1 MPLGPRSD
9 LLSKENEAAK
19 NGSVLME
26 SPKAVAELLR
36 SAAHPARIHV
46 LALLRQ
52 DDRGLSDLTKATGLS
67 KNALVNHLSL
77 LMSMRLVERV
87 SRGEYRLTE
96 DGKTLVDAASTVYGD
111 SMRREQERREQM
123 RRVYAKGIMEGEK
136 MSKKVISKS
145 VEYMPCWLSYTGAV
159 AGSLRA
165 MGIDCDVSDVGGR
178 SGYSF
183 IINVA
188 KGVTCESG
196 PTALHNET
204 WDMIHHGTESLGVKM
219 EHWFDDNSYPAKS
232 GSPTPEELEKVR
244 KLFER
249 VKQEIDAKDR
259 PVVLWGLVVPEYG
272 IVKGYDGDSY
282 VVSTYR
288 SLTGKQET
296 PIPFKDLQAPGCL
309 DAYYFGEKTKQGPAA
324 DRQAVERAVKF
335 ASGSVPVNQRYVA
348 GPEALEEWAKVLET
362 APEAEQH
369 YFGNS
374 YVGACCQESRGMSAA
389 FLKRLG
395 KKNKGKQSR
404 HLMEAAKCYEKGT
417 DLMTQFTKLFPFKM
431 EGEMELEDR
440 KKGAELLRKV
450 KPLEEEA
457 VKHMKAALKEWEASR
472 EG

>member
-1 MPLGPRSD
+1 MPRGPRGD
-9 LLSKENEAAK
+9 PTSKDIDAAK
-19 NGSVLME
+19 TGSVLME
-26 SPKAVAELLR
+26 SPEAVAELLR

-52 DDRGLSDLTKATGLS
+52 ADRGLSDLTKATALS
-67 KNALVNHLSL
+67 KNALANHLSL

-87 SRGEYRLTE
+87 SRGKYRLTE
-96 DGKTLVDAASTVYGD
+96 DGKTLVDAATAIYAD
-111 SMRREQERREQM
+111 SARREQERREQI
-123 RRVYAKGIMEGEK
+123 RRVYARGIMEGEK
-136 MSKKVISKS
+136 MSKKVISNK

-165 MGIDCDVSDVGGR
+165 MGIDCDASDVGGR

-196 PTALHNET
+196 PTALHNDV
-204 WDMIHHGTESLGVKM
+204 WDMIYRGTEGLGVKM
-219 EHWFDDNSYPAKS
+219 EHWYDDNSYPSKA
-232 GSPTPEELEKVR
+232 GSPSPEELEKVR

-249 VKQEIDAKDR
+249 VKREIDGDR

-288 SLTGKQET
+288 SITGMPDT
-296 PIPFKDLQAPGCL
+296 PVRYHELRAPGCL
-309 DAYYFGEKTKQGPAA
+309 DAYYFGEKTKQSPAA
-324 DRQAVERAVKF
+324 DKQAVERAVKF
-335 ASGSVPVNQRYVA
+335 ASGNVPVHQRYMV

-362 APEAEQH
+362 APDAEEH

-374 YVGACCQESRGMSAA
+374 YIGACYQESRMMSAT

-395 KKNKGKQSR
+395 KKAKGKQSK
-404 HLMEAAKCYEKGT
+404 HLLEAAKCYEKGT
-417 DLMTQFTKLFPFKM
+417 ELMTQFTKIFPFKM
-431 EGEMELEDR
+431 EGKMKPEDR
-440 KKGAELLRKV
+440 KNGAELLRKV
-450 KPLEEEA
+450 RPLEEEA
-457 VKHMKAALKEWEASR
+457 VNHMRAALKEWETS
-472 EG
+472 

>member
-1 MPLGPRSD
+1 MPSSPEGGP
-9 LLSKENEAAK
+9 LSEETDAAK
-19 NGSVLME
+19 TGNVLME

-52 DDRGLSDLTKATGLS
+52 ENRGLSDLTRATGLS

-77 LMSMRLVERV
+77 LMGMRLVERV

-145 VEYMPCWLSYTGAV
+145 AEYMPCWLSYTGAV

-196 PTALHNET
+196 PTALPNET

-232 GSPTPEELEKVR
+232 GSPTPEELERVR

-249 VKQEIDAKDR
+249 VKREIEGNR
-259 PVVLWGLVVPEYG
+259 TVVLWGLVVPEYG

-288 SLTGKQET
+288 SLTGMPDT
-296 PIPFKDLQAPGCL
+296 PVRYHELQAPGCL
-309 DAYYFGEKTKQGPAA
+309 DAYYFGEKTKQSPAA
-324 DRQAVERAVKF
+324 DKQALERAVKF
-335 ASGSVPVNQRYVA
+335 ASGNVPVNPRYMA
-348 GPEALEEWAKVLET
+348 GPEALEEWARVLET

-374 YVGACCQESRGMSAA
+374 YVGACYQESRGMSAA

-395 KKNKGKQSR
+395 KKGRGKQSK
-404 HLMEAAKCYEKGT
+404 HLLDAAKCYEKGT
-417 DLMTQFTKLFPFKM
+417 ELMTQFTKIFPFKM
-431 EGEMELEDR
+431 EGEMKLDDR

-457 VKHMKAALKEWEASR
+457 VKRMKAALREWETN
-472 EG
+472 